1 MNDDFDELDRAI
13 FALPLEHS
21 PAGLR
26 ESILRA
32 TIFREVPASAAF
44 SIRET
49 WGIGV
54 ALAVAAWLVI
64 LAVGD
69 KSFGATATLYMSLFA
84 RELSEPATLAWLAT
98 GISIAIL
105 VVFSNFFEGLRPPV
119 RNGRT

>member
-13 FALPLEHS
+13 FALPLESS

-32 TIFREVPASAAF
+32 TIYRAVPAPAAF

-49 WGIGV
+49 WAIGV
-54 ALAVAAWLVI
+54 ALAVAAWLVT
-64 LAVGD
+64 LAFGD
-69 KSFGATATLYMSLFA
+69 KSFGAAAGLYLSQTARA
-84 RELSEPATLAWLAT
+84 LSDPATLAWLAT
-98 GISIAIL
+98 GVSIVML
-105 VVFSNFFEGLRPPV
+105 VAFSSFSGGLRPPL